1 MKENMFF
8 AEKIMSI
15 VKREKVCREKIDEV
29 DDFPGKEDFIRFY
42 MVHNGVDFTMGA
54 WFFPETCFNISMI
67 DTPITLGSFL
77 RIRVEDKNM
86 QGNIRG
92 LDMDNMN
99 DLIVEKYSA
108 FEDFVLFHI
117 PFALDVVQNPFWIDT
132 QTGEIK
138 YISGIYIV
146 IFLI

>member
-54 WFFPETCFNISMI
+54 WF
-67 DTPITLGSFL
+67 
-77 RIRVEDKNM
+77 
-86 QGNIRG
+86 
-92 LDMDNMN
+92 
-99 DLIVEKYSA
+99 
-108 FEDFVLFHI
+108 
-117 PFALDVVQNPFWIDT
+117 
-132 QTGEIK
+132 
-138 YISGIYIV
+138 
-146 IFLI
+146 